1 MIRVP
6 SDIKFQQLKD
16 KVRDRLKLED
26 EIMIQYKDEANAG
39 YAEMLSDHDL
49 DVAIERN
56 PKLTLY
62 VRYV

>member
-6 SDIKFQQLKD
+6 NDISFQQMRD

-26 EIMIQYKDEANAG
+26 QITIQYKDEASG
-39 YAEMLSDHDL
+39 GFAEMLSDRDL
-49 DVAIERN
+49 DMAIERN

-62 VRYV
+62 VRYA

>member
-6 SDIKFQQLKD
+6 ADISFQQLKD

-26 EIMIQYKDEANAG
+26 EILIQYKDEASGG
-39 YAEMLSDHDL
+39 YAEMLSDRDL
-49 DVAIERN
+49 DGALARN
-56 PKLTLY
+56 QKLTLY